1 MAARAE
7 DRTRKIV
14 MNIIMLGPP
23 GAGKGTQSSTL
34 AKSLGIAH
42 ISTGEILR
50 AAVAQATPLGI
61 KAKLFMDAGNLVPDN
76 LIVEL
81 IDERLKS
88 PDCSTGFLL
97 DGFPRT
103 LDQAKAL
110 TELLSRLGREIR
122 HVIELTVPEA
132 VLIERVAGR
141 AQAGSG
147 RSDDTAEVIVNRLKV
162 YHQQTKPVTDYY
174 RQLGQVS
181 DVDGVGSVEEIQARL
196 RDLVADNK

>member
-1 MAARAE
+1 
-7 DRTRKIV
+7 

-34 AKSLGIAH
+34 AKCLGIAH

-50 AAVAQATPLGI
+50 AAVAQATPLGV
-61 KAKLFMDAGNLVPDN
+61 KAKAFMDAGNLVPDD

-88 PDCSTGFLL
+88 SDCNPGFLL

-110 TELLSRLGREIR
+110 TELLARLGRR
-122 HVIELTVPEA
+122 LDRVVELTVPES

-147 RSDDTAEVIVNRLKV
+147 RSDDTAEIIVNRLKV

-174 RQLGQVS
+174 RQLGQVLE
-181 DVDGVGSVEEIQARL
+181 VDGVGSVEEVQTRL
-196 RDLVADNK
+196 QNLVVEKSSVLTRG